1 MDIDPIPQVWQDDP
15 APVYRTLREEH
26 PVYYCA
32 PRDLWVLT
40 RYGDIQNVIRSPEG
54 FSSALGVVPSG
65 FAPEMPT
72 IITVDPPVHTLMR
85 RAVQR
90 AFTPRRIAE
99 LEERVHAVAI
109 DLLDTIDLG
118 SSASGAEID
127 AFAAFTDP
135 LPFTVLAELIG
146 VDHESHDLFKRCGD
160 AMTYATDL
168 DPEESM
174 TAARELTD
182 YLAEVFVARRKAP
195 REDLISVL
203 LTSSPEGDA
212 LADEE
217 LLGLILLLSVAG
229 TETTTSGLGNA
240 LVLFDRYR
248 DDRRRIIEDPSLL
261 AGAVDEVL
269 RFDTP
274 VQGLSRVATTDMEV
288 DGVHIPRGARIH
300 LLFAAANR
308 DPEVFADPDRFDIT
322 RTPNNHLAFG
332 FGIHHC
338 VGATLARMEMRVGLS
353 ELLARWPDY
362 AVVSDGVV
370 RRRSDTNRAFSK
382 LTVALAG

>member
-15 APVYRTLREEH
+15 SPVYRTLREEH

-32 PRDLWVLT
+32 ARDLWVLT
-40 RYGDIQNVIRSPEG
+40 RYSDIQGVIRAPEG
-54 FSSALGVVPSG
+54 FSSAFGVVPSG

-99 LEERVHAVAI
+99 LEDRVHEVAI
-109 DLLDTIDLG
+109 ELLDKIDPGG
-118 SSASGAEID
+118 SGSGGVVD
-127 AFAAFTDP
+127 AFTAFTDP

-160 AMTYATDL
+160 AMAYATDL
-168 DPEESM
+168 DPEQSM
-174 TAARELTD
+174 AAARELTD
-182 YLAEVFVARRKAP
+182 YLAEVFVARRRAP
-195 REDLISVL
+195 RDDLISVL

-212 LADEE
+212 LSEEE

-240 LVLFDRYR
+240 LVLLDRHR

-261 AGAVDEVL
+261 AGAVDEIL
-269 RFDTP
+269 RFDSP
-274 VQGLSRVATTDMEV
+274 VQGLSRVATADVEV
-288 DGVHIPRGARIH
+288 GGVRIPQGARIH

-322 RTPNNHLAFG
+322 RTPNPHLAFG

-338 VGATLARMEMRVGLS
+338 VGANLARLEMRVGMS
-353 ELLARWPDY
+353 ELLSRWPDY
-362 AVVSDGVV
+362 AVVTDQVV

-382 LTVALAG
+382 LPVALAG